1 MTLAA
6 SAVTLDLITA
16 CAVVLGGIALA
27 LLWRCHRQGAE
38 LQRLSALHR
47 RERGTRE
54 LAEQALVDAR
64 SQLAQALVSQ
74 DRIKENERQR
84 IGRDLH
90 DDLGQ
95 HLLALTMEVC
105 ALAGAH
111 PRLKQPLAQIDSH
124 LRSAI
129 RSLRTVI
136 RNLPPEQ
143 LEHGLRA
150 AVEGQLAQFTRLSG
164 IHCRLDADP
173 AAFNAAQ
180 DSQFQAMLFRILQES
195 LSNIARHAQATQV
208 DIALC
213 RQDSG
218 LSLTVRDN
226 GIGLPPR
233 QPSPRRHC
241 GLTGI
246 EQRVTAAGGQFHVVS
261 QPGQGTA
268 LSMSFPLDVA
278 LHQTPEAPAT
288 AQ

>member
-1 MTLAA
+1 MTIA
-6 SAVTLDLITA
+6 STMTIDLITA
-16 CAVVLGGIALA
+16 CAGVLGCIALG
-27 LLWRCHRQGAE
+27 LLWRCYRQGAE
-38 LQRLSALHR
+38 LCRLRAAQAGLCR
-47 RERGTRE
+47 NRQQ
-54 LAEQALVDAR
+54 AEQALVDSR
-64 SQLAQALVSQ
+64 LQLAQALARQ
-74 DRIKENERQR
+74 DRAKEAERRR

-105 ALAGAH
+105 TLAGAH
-111 PRLKQPLAQIDSH
+111 PRLKQPLAEIDSH

-136 RNLPPEQ
+136 RNLLPEE

-150 AVEGQLAQFTRLSG
+150 AVENQLTQFTRLSG
-164 IHCRLDADP
+164 IRCRLDADP

-180 DSQFQAMLFRILQES
+180 DGQFHAVLYRILQES
-195 LSNIARHAQATQV
+195 LSNIARHAQATRV

-213 RQDSG
+213 RQERA

-226 GIGLPPR
+226 GIGLPQHR
-233 QPSPRRHC
+233 LAARRRS
-241 GLTGI
+241 GLGGI
-246 EQRVTAAGGQFHVVS
+246 EQRVTAAGGQFHIAS

-268 LSMSFPLDVA
+268 LSMSFPLEVA
-278 LHQTPEAPAT
+278 LYQAPESPAT